1 MQAVG
6 QPFDRPERDVS
17 FAALQTADEGSVD
30 PGDVGELLLA
40 EPAGL
45 SMGAQTPAE
54 LSLEVAFHST
64 HAAQRLPIDL
74 QTDT

>member
-1 MQAVG
+1 VQAIS
-6 QPFDRPERDVS
+6 QPLDRPERDVPL
-17 FAALQTADEGSVD
+17 AALQTADEGPVD

-45 SMGAQTPAE
+45 SMGAQAPAE
-54 LSLEVAFHST
+54 LSLEVAFHDT